1 MYVAD
6 YSNNCVRV
14 VSRGGVVGTLSKDG
28 ETPLDSPYG
37 IAVTRPDPK
46 TGAAGL
52 ICVSSF
58 HSHSLAAITLEGD
71 VSILA
76 GCGAA
81 RHADG
86 AGSEAAF
93 HAPNGARAILAH
105 LGAILPQFSRHPG
118 AILRARFSLTL
129 APPHPQ
135 ASPSTPTMFST
146 WPTQA
151 TIAFAA

>member
-93 HAPNGARAILAH
+93 HAPNGARTSGAARRNFRATSAQPWRNFLARAC
-105 LGAILPQFSRHPG
+105 LSRS
-118 AILRARFSLTL
+118 LRPT
-129 APPHPQ
+129 PQ

-146 WPTQA
+146 WPTRA
-151 TIAFAA
+151 TTASDA